1 MNFIELLEHSK
12 VHKTIID
19 DFDGWVFHLKDIKG
33 YSENTYKSYC
43 FDVCDFF
50 IFFQFYQQES
60 LSSSCL
66 NKLDLQTFRAWMA
79 DIGSDRSYDNIYK
92 KPLSAR
98 SRRRAISSLKNFLKF
113 SSIKKAAYKFAYTEI
128 QLLKNP
134 KIPKSLPKPISE
146 DQIDQLID
154 QLTKVSKKSWVQKR
168 NLALLYLLYGCGL
181 RINEA
186 LSITKD
192 HLTNKHTI
200 TILGKGDKERLIPV
214 LDIVNQSIKN
224 YLNEMPYEISNDV
237 SIFLGDRGA
246 PLKASAFQR
255 DLKQARI
262 NLGLP
267 KTTTPHALRHSFATH
282 LLKNGGD
289 LRVIQELLGHSSLST
304 TQIYTEVDDVSLE
317 KTYREKNPSKQK
329 I

>member
-12 VHKTIID
+12 VHKSIIE
-19 DFDGWVFHLKDIKG
+19 DFKGWLFHLKDIKG

-43 FDVCDFF
+43 YDVCDFF
-50 IFFQFYQQES
+50 IFFQFYQQET
-60 LSSSCL
+60 LSVSNL
-66 NKLDLQTFRAWMA
+66 KKLDLQTFRAWVA
-79 DIGSDRSYDNIYK
+79 DIGSQRDYFNIYK
-92 KPLSAR
+92 KPLAAR
-98 SRRRAISSLKNFLKF
+98 SRRRAISSMKNYLKF
-113 SSIKKAAYKFAYTEI
+113 SSLKNEQYKFGYTEI

-146 DQIDQLID
+146 DQIDQLIE
-154 QLTKVSKKSWVQKR
+154 QLVKVSKKSWVQKR

-181 RINEA
+181 RISEA
-186 LSITKD
+186 LSITKK
-192 HLTNKHTI
+192 HLADRSSLTI
-200 TILGKGDKERLIPV
+200 MGKGRKERLIPI
-214 LDIVNQSIKN
+214 LDIVSRSIED
-224 YLNEMPYEISNDV
+224 YLKELPYQTSQDDL
-237 SIFLGDRGA
+237 IFVGDRGA

-267 KTTTPHALRHSFATH
+267 PTTTPHALRHSFATH

-317 KTYREKNPSKQK
+317 KTYREKNPSK
-329 I
+329 

>member
-1 MNFIELLEHSK
+1 MNFIELLGHSK
-12 VHKTIID
+12 VHRSIID
-19 DFDGWVFHLKDIKG
+19 DFDKWVFHLKDIKG

-43 FDVCDFF
+43 YDVCDFL
-50 IFFQFYQQES
+50 IFFQYYHQKS
-60 LSSSCL
+60 LSPL
-66 NKLDLQTFRAWMA
+66 DLKKLDLKTFRAWVA
-79 DIGSDRSYDNIYK
+79 DISTERNYFNIYK
-92 KPLSAR
+92 KPLAAK

-113 SSIKKAAYKFAYTEI
+113 HTITNDKYKFGYTEI

-146 DQIDQLID
+146 DQIEQLIE
-154 QLTKVSKKSWVQKR
+154 QLLQVSKKSWVQKR

-181 RINEA
+181 RISEA
-186 LSITKD
+186 LSITKK
-192 HLTNKHTI
+192 HLIDKNTL
-200 TILGKGDKERLIPV
+200 TILGKGNKERLIPV
-214 LDIVNQSIKN
+214 LGIVSQSITD
-224 YLNEMPYEISNDV
+224 YLQELPHEISNEDL
-237 SIFLGDRGA
+237 IFVGDRGA

-267 KTTTPHALRHSFATH
+267 QTTTPHALRHSFATH

-304 TQIYTEVDDVSLE
+304 TQIYTEVDDISLQ
-317 KTYREKNPSKQK
+317 KTYHEKNPSK
-329 I
+329 